1 MNSPYRGQASPYLG
15 NSGVVKPGNTPNL
28 PQQYQGQVLYAQPN
42 QNQNQS
48 RMGNQFQ
55 GRPTVYPNIVM
66 NNSGGSVPVQYA
78 NDYSQ
83 RAVQMNGRVIQ
94 PQMTQ
99 MGKQQPMQPM
109 HPMQP
114 MQQAQQMQP
123 MMGYPM
129 KQQMNTP
136 SQMLPHQ
143 IQQGGGQS
151 MQVRP
156 STQPMNSL
164 GTPLHPDPR
173 GLSTSN
179 QLPELQQPKYTPLAQ
194 KNIVLES
201 AKQRQERE
209 AAAWFYRPNS
219 LVTEIEGVQ
228 QSERSSELFKSSLL
242 MISQQFVH

>member
-1 MNSPYRGQASPYLG
+1 MNSPYRGQASPYVG
-15 NSGVVKPGNTPNL
+15 NAGVVKPGNAQNL
-28 PQQYQGQVLYAQPN
+28 PQQYQGQVLYSQPN
-42 QNQNQS
+42 QTQNQP

-55 GRPTVYPNIVM
+55 GRPAVYPNIVM
-66 NNSGGSVPVQYA
+66 NNSGGSVPAQYA

-83 RAVQMNGRVIQ
+83 MAVQMNGRVIQ

-99 MGKQQPMQPM
+99 MTQMGKQQPMQPM
-109 HPMQP
+109 QP
-114 MQQAQQMQP
+114 MQSMQP

-129 KQQMNTP
+129 KQQMSTP

-156 STQPMNSL
+156 STQPMSSL
-164 GTPLHPDPR
+164 GTSLHPNPR
-173 GLSTSN
+173 GLSTLN
-179 QLPELQQPKYTPLAQ
+179 QPPEVQQPKYTPLSQ

-242 MISQQFVH
+242 MINQQFVH